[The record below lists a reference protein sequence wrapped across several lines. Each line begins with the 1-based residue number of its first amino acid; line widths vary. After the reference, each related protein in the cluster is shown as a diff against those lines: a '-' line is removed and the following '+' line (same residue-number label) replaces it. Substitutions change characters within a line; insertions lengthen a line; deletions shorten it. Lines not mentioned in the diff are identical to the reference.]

1 VKALLR
7 VDDKKELSNP
17 PRVQE
22 KELNF
27 VFKVNIIEG
36 NRNLNIVVLKFGGTS
51 VADVPQIK
59 KISYKIKSEVDKGNK
74 VIVVVSAMSGVT
86 NNLIELV
93 NNTSELAPYSEY
105 DVVLSSGE
113 QVTAAL
119 LTIALNNLN
128 IKGRSWLGWQV
139 PIITENT
146 YGKAVIEEIK
156 TLNILE
162 SFKNNEVAIIS
173 GFQGISSENRI
184 TTLGRGG
191 SDTSAVAIAAAFSA
205 ERCDIYTDVDGVYTT
220 DPRIVKSAKKLE
232 SITYEEMLE
241 LASQGAKV
249 LQTRSVA
256 LGMKYGV
263 NLRVLSSFEDLP
275 GTHIL
280 KEGSYMEKS
289 EISGIA
295 HSLNEAKVTLSGV
308 PDKPGQAAQIFS
320 ALADLSIN
328 VDMIVQSSS
337 INEGSTD
344 ITFTIPETDLK
355 LAERTIKKTQ
365 EKIGFKKFISETNVV
380 KISVVGNAMRTQSGV
395 AKTMFETLAK
405 NQINIHVIST
415 SEIKISVLIS
425 SDYYELAM
433 RSLHSAFGLD
443 A

>member
-1 VKALLR
+1 MK
-7 VDDKKELSNP
+7 
-17 PRVQE
+17 
-22 KELNF
+22 
-27 VFKVNIIEG
+27 
-36 NRNLNIVVLKFGGTS
+36 IVVLKFGGTS

-86 NNLIELV
+86 NKLVELV
-93 NNTSELAPYSEY
+93 KNTSELASYSEY

-113 QVTAAL
+113 QVTSAL

-139 PIITENT
+139 PIITNNT
-146 YGKAVIEEIK
+146 HSKAVIDKIK
-156 TLNILE
+156 TSNILN
-162 SFKNNEVAIIS
+162 SFKKNDIAIVS
-173 GFQGISSENRI
+173 GFQGLSSENRI

-191 SDTSAVAIAAAFSA
+191 SDTTAVAIAAAFNA
-205 ERCDIYTDVDGVYTT
+205 LRCDIYTDVDGVYTT
-220 DPRIVKSAKKLE
+220 DPRIVKSAKKLDYV
-232 SITYEEMLE
+232 TYEEMLE

-256 LGMKYGV
+256 LGMKYSV
-263 NLRVLSSFEDLP
+263 NLRVLSSFEDKP
-275 GTHIL
+275 GTFIL
-280 KEGSYMEKS
+280 KERGNMEKS

-295 HSLNEAKVTLSGV
+295 HSLNEAKITLSGV

-320 ALADLSIN
+320 SLAEHSIN

-344 ITFTIPETDLK
+344 ITFTIPETDLI
-355 LAERTIKKTQ
+355 LAEKIINKIQ
-365 EKIGFKKFISETNVV
+365 EKIGFKNFISETKVV
-380 KISVVGNAMRTQSGV
+380 KISVIGNAMRTQSGI

-443 A
+443 AYVIK

>member
-1 VKALLR
+1 M
-7 VDDKKELSNP
+7 
-17 PRVQE
+17 
-22 KELNF
+22 
-27 VFKVNIIEG
+27 
-36 NRNLNIVVLKFGGTS
+36 NIVVLKFGGTS

-59 KISYKIKSEVDKGNK
+59 KISYKIKSEIDQGNK

-86 NNLIELV
+86 NNLVELV
-93 NNTSELAPYSEY
+93 KSTSELASYSEY
-105 DVVLSSGE
+105 DVVLSTGE
-113 QVTAAL
+113 QVTSAL
-119 LTIALNNLN
+119 LTIALNDLS

-139 PIITENT
+139 PIMTDNT
-146 YGKAVIEEIK
+146 HSKAVINEIK
-156 TLNILE
+156 TSNILN
-162 SFKNNEVAIIS
+162 SFKKNDVAIIS
-173 GFQGISSENRI
+173 GFQGLSSENRI

-191 SDTSAVAIAAAFSA
+191 SDTTAVAIAAAFNA

-220 DPRIVKSAKKLE
+220 DPRIVKSAKKLDY
-232 SITYEEMLE
+232 ITYEEMLE

-263 NLRVLSSFEDLP
+263 NLRVLSSFEDKP
-275 GTHIL
+275 GTFIM
-280 KEGSYMEKS
+280 KERDNMEKS

-295 HSLNEAKVTLSGV
+295 HSLNEAKITLSGV

-320 ALADLSIN
+320 SLAEHSIN

-344 ITFTIPETDLK
+344 ITFTIPETDLI
-355 LAERTIKKTQ
+355 LAEKTIRKIQ
-365 EKIGFKKFISETNVV
+365 EKIGFKNFISETKVV
-380 KISVVGNAMRTQSGV
+380 KISVVGNAMRTQSGI
-395 AKTMFETLAK
+395 AKTMFETLAN

>member
-1 VKALLR
+1 M
-7 VDDKKELSNP
+7 
-17 PRVQE
+17 
-22 KELNF
+22 
-27 VFKVNIIEG
+27 
-36 NRNLNIVVLKFGGTS
+36 NIVVLKFGGTS

-59 KISYKIKSEVDKGNK
+59 KISYKIKSEVDQGNK

-86 NNLIELV
+86 NNLVELV
-93 NNTSELAPYSEY
+93 KSTSELASYSEY
-105 DVVLSSGE
+105 DVVLSTGE
-113 QVTAAL
+113 QVTSAL
-119 LTIALNNLN
+119 LTIALNDLS

-139 PIITENT
+139 PIMTDNT
-146 YGKAVIEEIK
+146 HSKAVINEIK
-156 TLNILE
+156 TSNILN
-162 SFKNNEVAIIS
+162 SFKKNDVAIIS
-173 GFQGISSENRI
+173 GFQGLSSENRI

-191 SDTSAVAIAAAFSA
+191 SDTTAVAIAAAVSA

-220 DPRIVKSAKKLE
+220 DPRIVKSAKKLDY
-232 SITYEEMLE
+232 ITYEEMLE

-263 NLRVLSSFEDLP
+263 NLRVLSSFEDKP
-275 GTHIL
+275 GTFIM
-280 KEGSYMEKS
+280 KERDKMEKS

-295 HSLNEAKVTLSGV
+295 HSLNEAKITLSGV

-320 ALADLSIN
+320 SLAEHSIN

-344 ITFTIPETDLK
+344 ITFTIPETDLI
-355 LAERTIKKTQ
+355 LAEKTIRKIQ
-365 EKIGFKKFISETNVV
+365 EKIGFKNFISETKVV
-380 KISVVGNAMRTQSGV
+380 KISVVGNAMRTQSGI
-395 AKTMFETLAK
+395 AKTMFETLAN

>member
-1 VKALLR
+1 
-7 VDDKKELSNP
+7 
-17 PRVQE
+17 
-22 KELNF
+22 
-27 VFKVNIIEG
+27 
-36 NRNLNIVVLKFGGTS
+36 LNIVVLKFGGTS

-59 KISYKIKSEVDKGNK
+59 KISYKIKSEVDQGNK

-86 NNLIELV
+86 NNLVELV
-93 NNTSELAPYSEY
+93 KSTSELASYSEY
-105 DVVLSSGE
+105 DVVLSTGE
-113 QVTAAL
+113 QVTSAL
-119 LTIALNNLN
+119 LTIALDDLS

-139 PIITENT
+139 PIMTDNT
-146 YGKAVIEEIK
+146 HSKAVINEIK
-156 TLNILE
+156 TSNILN
-162 SFKNNEVAIIS
+162 SFKKNDVAIIS
-173 GFQGISSENRI
+173 GFQGLSSENRI

-191 SDTSAVAIAAAFSA
+191 SDTTAVAIAAAVSA

-220 DPRIVKSAKKLE
+220 DPRIVKSAKKLDY
-232 SITYEEMLE
+232 ITYEEMLE

-263 NLRVLSSFEDLP
+263 NLRVLSSFEDKP
-275 GTHIL
+275 GTFIM
-280 KEGSYMEKS
+280 KERDKMEKS

-295 HSLNEAKVTLSGV
+295 HSLNEAKITLSGV

-320 ALADLSIN
+320 SLAEHSIN

-344 ITFTIPETDLK
+344 ITFTIPETDLI
-355 LAERTIKKTQ
+355 LAEKTIRKIQ
-365 EKIGFKKFISETNVV
+365 EKIGFKNFISETKVV
-380 KISVVGNAMRTQSGV
+380 KISVVGNAMKTQSGI
-395 AKTMFETLAK
+395 AKTMFETLAN

>member
-1 VKALLR
+1 MK
-7 VDDKKELSNP
+7 
-17 PRVQE
+17 
-22 KELNF
+22 
-27 VFKVNIIEG
+27 
-36 NRNLNIVVLKFGGTS
+36 IVVLKFGGTS

-59 KISYKIKSEVDKGNK
+59 KISHKIKSEVDKGNK

-86 NNLIELV
+86 DNLVELV
-93 NNTSELAPYSEY
+93 KNTSELASSSEY

-113 QVTAAL
+113 QVTSAL

-139 PIITENT
+139 PIITDNT
-146 YGKAVIEEIK
+146 HSKAVIDKIK
-156 TLNILE
+156 TSNILN
-162 SFKNNEVAIIS
+162 SFKKNDIAIVS
-173 GFQGISSENRI
+173 GFQGLSSENRI

-191 SDTSAVAIAAAFSA
+191 SDTTAVAIAAAFNA
-205 ERCDIYTDVDGVYTT
+205 LRCDIYTDVDGVYTT
-220 DPRIVKSAKKLE
+220 DPRIVKSAKKLDYV
-232 SITYEEMLE
+232 TYEEMLE

-256 LGMKYGV
+256 LGMKYSV
-263 NLRVLSSFEDLP
+263 NLRVLSSFEDKP
-275 GTHIL
+275 GTFIL
-280 KEGSYMEKS
+280 KERGNMEKS

-295 HSLNEAKVTLSGV
+295 HSLNEAKITLSGV

-320 ALADLSIN
+320 SLAEHSIN

-344 ITFTIPETDLK
+344 ITFTIPETDLI
-355 LAERTIKKTQ
+355 LAEKIINKIQ
-365 EKIGFKKFISETNVV
+365 EKIGFKNFISETKVV
-380 KISVVGNAMRTQSGV
+380 KVSVIGNAMRTQSGI

-443 A
+443 ANVIK

>member
-1 VKALLR
+1 M
-7 VDDKKELSNP
+7 
-17 PRVQE
+17 
-22 KELNF
+22 
-27 VFKVNIIEG
+27 
-36 NRNLNIVVLKFGGTS
+36 NIVVLKFGGTS

-59 KISYKIKSEVDKGNK
+59 KISYKIKSEVDQGNK

-86 NNLIELV
+86 NNLVELV
-93 NNTSELAPYSEY
+93 KSTSELASYSEY
-105 DVVLSSGE
+105 DVVLSTGE
-113 QVTAAL
+113 QVTSAL
-119 LTIALNNLN
+119 LTIALNDLS

-139 PIITENT
+139 PIMTDNT
-146 YGKAVIEEIK
+146 HSKAVINEIK
-156 TLNILE
+156 TSNILN
-162 SFKNNEVAIIS
+162 SFKKNDVAIIS
-173 GFQGISSENRI
+173 GFQGLSSENRI

-191 SDTSAVAIAAAFSA
+191 SDTTAVAIAAAFSA

-220 DPRIVKSAKKLE
+220 DPRIVKSAKKLDH
-232 SITYEEMLE
+232 ITYEEMLE

-263 NLRVLSSFEDLP
+263 NLRVLSSFEDKP
-275 GTHIL
+275 GTFIM
-280 KEGSYMEKS
+280 KERDKMEKS

-295 HSLNEAKVTLSGV
+295 HSLNEAKITLSGV

-320 ALADLSIN
+320 SLAEHSIN

-344 ITFTIPETDLK
+344 ITFTIPETDLI
-355 LAERTIKKTQ
+355 LAEKTIRKIQ
-365 EKIGFKKFISETNVV
+365 EKIGFKNFISETKVV
-380 KISVVGNAMRTQSGV
+380 KISVVGNAMKTQSGI
-395 AKTMFETLAK
+395 AKTMFETLAN